1 MRMAKLGDVAFNSV
15 LKAINACLRSQGF
28 KRIGQSFSRQ
38 SADCW
43 QVISAQKS
51 VYSSA
56 EEKSFTIN
64 FGICPKAVLDF
75 SRRESQKTPLYYT
88 CPIRFRINRF
98 LEGCT
103 DKWWPVSDAASADA
117 AIADVTSILKMNA
130 IPFLDGLLTNDQI
143 LELYSSGSVLG
154 FEIDRDEAQLV
165 LAAQSG
171 QLSEVEDLLQRY
183 EQRWLTSGAHKRASD
198 FCNRF
203 CDIYG
208 QPRECSTQ

>member
-1 MRMAKLGDVAFNSV
+1 MAKLVDVAFNSV
-15 LKAINACLRSQGF
+15 LKAINASLRAHDF

-38 SADCW
+38 SVDCW
-43 QVISAQKS
+43 QVISVQKS

-64 FGICPKAVLDF
+64 FGICPKAILEF
-75 SRRESQKTPLYYT
+75 SRRDTQKAPIYYT
-88 CPIRFRINRF
+88 CPMRFRINRF
-98 LEGCT
+98 IEGCN
-103 DKWWPVSDAASADA
+103 DKWWLVSDAASADA
-117 AIADVTSILKMNA
+117 AIADVTSILKMKA
-130 IPFLDGLLTNDQI
+130 IPFLDGLLSSDQI

-171 QLSEVEDLLQRY
+171 QLGEVGKLLQHY
-183 EQRWLTSGAHKRASD
+183 EQRWFTSGAHERASR

-203 CDIYG
+203 RDIYG
-208 QPRECSTQ
+208 QRRECSAQ